1 MKHVKTVNLAAGL
14 AAALALALSACGVG
28 GGDEHNSTA
37 TSPSAA
43 NTSSPAASMTT
54 TPQAA
59 GSSTFCTAAKK
70 FETYQAAIHMAE
82 RAAAQDHALNSAAVL
97 SAAKNSESTLTTME
111 ASAPASLKTDM
122 QAAGSGWKPFFDT
135 LISAGG
141 DMSKVPAGVESGMQ
155 ATVKQPPFI
164 HVDQYEAQACHF
176 QPSAH

>member
-1 MKHVKTVNLAAGL
+1 MTHVKPVNLAAGL
-14 AAALALALSACGVG
+14 AAALALALSACG
-28 GGDEHNSTA
+28 GGDGHNSTA

-43 NTSSPAASMTT
+43 NTYSPAASMTT

-59 GSSTFCTAAKK
+59 GGSSTFCTAAKK
-70 FETYQAAIHMAE
+70 FETYQAAIHVAE
-82 RAAAQDHALNSAAVL
+82 RAAAQGLALNSAAVL

-111 ASAPASLKTDM
+111 ASAPASLKADM
-122 QAAGSGWKPFFDT
+122 QAAGSGWKPFFDK

-155 ATVKQPPFI
+155 ATVRQPPFV